1 MKMNSATTT
10 LRRNQSSGHQPVL
23 APSQIEIGHGARQPP
38 RNSVAARAETVTMLT
53 YSARKNSANFSDVYS
68 VWKPPTSSDSA
79 SGRSNGAR
87 LVSPTIEI
95 TNTTKLGTSSQTY
108 QPPVC
113 ALTMS
118 AVDIEP
124 E

>member
-1 MKMNSATTT
+1 MKTNRKRNVLIRKASICSQPLP
-10 LRRNQSSGHQPVL
+10 LRNDNGQGQLP
-23 APSQIEIGHGARQPP
+23 PP
-38 RNSVAARAETVTMLT
+38 RKSVVAIAETVTMLT

-118 AVDIEP
+118 AVDIDP